1 MVRAG
6 HDGSHAGL
14 ILWRA
19 GRDAAEPRVGRC
31 ALDNQRRWRKA
42 PEAEKLGCLTADP
55 LKPGLHEALLTR
67 RLEELLTQLR
77 DGSLVPDLA
86 ELRDAEASDR
96 MSRHLAGV
104 LAKAIDGAPEGT
116 RSDEA
121 VRIAAALIHRLEE
134 LINRKVDL
142 SGDEPVDPARV
153 LVALLQRLPD
163 GRPQP
168 IPRPLTPLLDT
179 TVFTNAPG
187 EPAVG
192 HELRAE
198 VPSAD
203 AIDVVIAFV
212 RWSGVRPLMDALR
225 RHCEAGKPLRVLT
238 TTYTNSTE
246 RRALDEL
253 ERLGAQIRVSY
264 DTSSTRLHAKAWIF
278 HRDSGYSTAYIGSS
292 NLTQSAQ
299 VLGLEWNV
307 RVSAARNPDA
317 VAKMAAVFTSYWES
331 RDFAPYDAKEFE
343 QRTEAL
349 AADALTLLSPI
360 EVELRPFQEALLEH
374 ITLARHQGHH
384 RNLLVAATG
393 TGKTVM
399 AAVDYARLRP
409 ELARSRLLFVAHRE
423 EILDQSRA
431 TFRYAL
437 RDAAFG
443 EKWVA
448 GQRPRQFE
456 HVFASIQSLNAADV
470 RNIDPSHFDVVIV
483 DEFHHA
489 AAPSYETLL
498 EHLKPV
504 ELLGLTAT
512 PERSDGLDVLRYFD
526 GRIAAELRLWDAI
539 DQEYLAPFAYFGV
552 HDGLDLR
559 SVPWRRGQGYDVSA
573 LEGVLTADHA
583 WIHLV
588 VEEIRRKIVDPSGM
602 RALGY
607 CVSVG
612 HAHFMAERFTQ
623 LGLAALALSARS
635 RPDERRG
642 ALRDLSEGKLRA
654 VFTVDL
660 FNEGVDIPSVD
671 TLLLLRPTDSPT
683 LFLQQL
689 GRGLRKTAGKSA
701 CTVLDFVGT
710 HRKEFRF
717 DRRLCAL
724 LGGSRADVERQVRQ
738 DFPFLPA
745 GCSFHLDQ
753 VAKEIVLG
761 SIRDSIPSTWR
772 ERCAELRSLGDVGL
786 GDYLE
791 GSGLELED
799 VYAGNHSWTEMRREV
814 GLETATAGQAETP
827 LLRAVGRL
835 LHVDDD
841 ERLEVYA
848 RLLREDHPPRL
859 TQLSLREQRLLR
871 MLVSSLSTLPTSA
884 GLADAVDQVWAHPQV
899 RAELVEVLQLLHER
913 VAYLDQP
920 LGLPDVPLLLH
931 SRYTRTEILAA
942 FGVGEGAK
950 PPTWQT
956 GVWWEP
962 RSRTDLFAFTLDKS
976 VGGFS
981 PTTRY
986 RDYAISPELI
996 HWESQSATAADSPT
1010 GQRYIRHREGGTNVV
1025 LFARLRTTDRA
1036 FWCLGPATYVRHEG
1050 DRPIAFVWKL
1060 QRRLPAELY
1069 TSFAA
1074 AVA

>member
-1 MVRAG
+1 
-6 HDGSHAGL
+6 
-14 ILWRA
+14 
-19 GRDAAEPRVGRC
+19 
-31 ALDNQRRWRKA
+31 
-42 PEAEKLGCLTADP
+42 
-55 LKPGLHEALLTR
+55 LHEALLTR
-67 RLEELLTQLR
+67 RLNELLAQIVEGT
-77 DGSLVPDLA
+77 LVAEVA

-96 MSRHLAGV
+96 VSRHLAGV
-104 LAKAIDGAPEGT
+104 IAKAIDRAPEGR
-116 RSDEA
+116 RSNEA
-121 VRIAAALIHRLEE
+121 VRIAAEVIRHLQSFTDGRSGLE
-134 LINRKVDL
+134 
-142 SGDEPVDPARV
+142 GDEPLDPARV
-153 LVALLQRLPD
+153 LIALLQRLPD
-163 GRPQP
+163 GRTQS
-168 IPRPLTPLLDT
+168 IERPLTPLLDT

-203 AIDVVIAFV
+203 AIDVVMAFV
-212 RWSGVRPLMDALR
+212 RWSGVRPLTDVLR

-246 RRALDEL
+246 QRALDEL
-253 ERLGAQIRVSY
+253 ESLGAQIKVSY
-264 DTSSTRLHAKAWIF
+264 DTTSTRLHAKAWMF
-278 HRDSGYSTAYIGSS
+278 HRESGYSTAYIGSS
-292 NLTQSAQ
+292 NLTHSAQ

-307 RVSAARNPDA
+307 RVSAIRNPDA
-317 VAKMAAVFTSYWES
+317 VAKMAAVVTSYWES
-331 RDFAPYDAKEFE
+331 KDFAAYDAAEFAR
-343 QRTEAL
+343 QTEAL
-349 AADALTLLSPI
+349 ESTDVTLLSPI
-360 EVELRPFQEALLEH
+360 ELELRPFQEALLEH
-374 ITLARHQGHH
+374 VVLARHQGHH

-393 TGKTVM
+393 TGKTVI
-399 AAVDYARLRP
+399 AAVDYARLRI
-409 ELARSRLLFVAHRE
+409 ELGRSRLLFVAHRE
-423 EILDQSRA
+423 EIIDQSRA

-443 EKWVA
+443 EKWV
-448 GQRPRQFE
+448 GGHRPTRFE
-456 HVFASIQSLNAADV
+456 HVFASIQSLHSADV
-470 RNIDPSHFDVVIV
+470 RNIDPTHFDVVIV

-489 AAPSYETLL
+489 AARSYEALL

-512 PERSDGLDVLRYFD
+512 PERADGLDVLRHFD

-559 SVPWRRGQGYDVSA
+559 RVPWRRGQGYDVTE
-573 LEGVLTADHA
+573 LENVFTADHA
-583 WIHLV
+583 WVHLV
-588 VEEIRRKIVDPSGM
+588 VEEIRRKIADPSSM

-612 HAHFMAERFTQ
+612 HAHFMAQRFTE
-623 LGLAALALSARS
+623 LGLPAVALSAGS
-635 RPDERRG
+635 RPEERRG
-642 ALRDLSEGKLRA
+642 ALHDLSEGKVRV

-689 GRGLRKTAGKSA
+689 GRGLRKSAGKTV

-717 DRRLCAL
+717 DRRLRAL

-745 GCSFHLDQ
+745 GCSFHLDA

-761 SIRDSIPSTWR
+761 SIRAAIPSTWR

-786 GDYLE
+786 GEYLE
-791 GSGLELED
+791 SSGLDLED
-799 VYAGNHSWTEMRREV
+799 VYTSAHSWSEMRREA
-814 GLETATAGQAETP
+814 GLAAAPAGPAQNAM
-827 LLRAVGRL
+827 LRAVGRL

-841 ERLEVYA
+841 ERLEAYP
-848 RLLREDHPPRL
+848 RLLSSDRPPSL
-859 TQLSLREQRLLR
+859 DALSPREQRLLR
-871 MLVSSLSTLPTSA
+871 MLVSSLTGLSTSA
-884 GLADAVDQVWAHPQV
+884 SFDDAVAEVWAHPQI
-899 RAELVEVLQLLHER
+899 RAELIEVFELLRDR
-913 VAYLDQP
+913 VSYMDYP
-920 LGLPDVPLLLH
+920 LGLPGVPLALH

-950 PPTWQT
+950 PRTWQT
-956 GVWWEP
+956 GVWWDP
-962 RSRTDLFAFTLDKS
+962 QAQTDLFAFTLDKS

-996 HWESQSATAADSPT
+996 HWESQSATAADSET
-1010 GQRYIRHREGGTNVV
+1010 GQRYISQREDGTNVV

-1036 FWCLGPATYVRHEG
+1036 FWCLGRASYVSHEG
-1050 DRPIAFVWKL
+1050 DRPVAFVWKL
-1060 QRRLPAELY
+1060 QKRLPAELY

>member
-1 MVRAG
+1 
-6 HDGSHAGL
+6 
-14 ILWRA
+14 
-19 GRDAAEPRVGRC
+19 
-31 ALDNQRRWRKA
+31 
-42 PEAEKLGCLTADP
+42 LTGDY
-55 LKPGLHEALLTR
+55 LRPGLHEALLTR
-67 RLEELLTQLR
+67 RLEELLRQL
-77 DGSLVPDLA
+77 PDATTLLADVA

-96 MSRHLAGV
+96 ISRHIAGV
-104 LAKAIDGAPEGT
+104 LARAIDQAPEGK

-121 VRIAAALIHRLEE
+121 VRIAAALIRRLEA
-134 LINRKVDL
+134 LMDGKRDL
-142 SGDEPVDPARV
+142 SGDEPVEPARV
-153 LVALLQRLPD
+153 LVALLKRLPD

-168 IPRPLTPLLDT
+168 IERPLTPLLDT

-212 RWSGVRPLMDALR
+212 RWSGVRPLIDALR
-225 RHCEAGKPLRVLT
+225 RHCEEGKSLRVLT

-253 ERLGAQIRVSY
+253 KRLGAQIKVSY

-292 NLTQSAQ
+292 NLTHSAQ

-331 RDFAPYDAKEFE
+331 RDFASYDATEFE
-343 QRTEAL
+343 RRTEAL
-349 AADALTLLSPI
+349 AADALTLLSPV
-360 EVELRPFQEALLEH
+360 EVELRPFQEALLDH
-374 ITLARHQGHH
+374 IALARHQGHH

-409 ELARSRLLFVAHRE
+409 ELPRSRLLFVAHRE

-431 TFRYAL
+431 TFRHAL

-498 EHLKPV
+498 DHVEPV

-512 PERSDGLDVLRYFD
+512 PERSDGLDVVRHFD

-539 DQEYLAPFAYFGV
+539 DQEYLAPFAYFGA

-583 WIHLV
+583 WVHLV
-588 VEEIRRKIVDPSGM
+588 VEEIRRKIADPSRM

-612 HAHFMAERFTQ
+612 HAYFMAERFTQ
-623 LGLAALALSARS
+623 LGLAAVALSAGTR
-635 RPDERRG
+635 RDERRA
-642 ALRDLSEGKLRA
+642 ALTDLSGGKVRA

-660 FNEGVDIPSVD
+660 FNEGIDIPSVD

-717 DRRLCAL
+717 DRRLRAL
-724 LGGSRADVERQVRQ
+724 LGGSRADVEREVRQ

-745 GCSFHLDQ
+745 GCSFHLDP
-753 VAKEIVLG
+753 VAKEIVLR

-772 ERCAELRSLGDVGL
+772 ERCDELRSLGDVGL
-786 GDYLE
+786 SDYLE
-791 GSGLELED
+791 SSGLDLED
-799 VYAGNHSWTEMRREV
+799 VYAGNHGWTEMRREV
-814 GLETATAGQAETP
+814 GLDTAPAGPAETP

-835 LHVDDD
+835 LHLDDD
-841 ERLEVYA
+841 ERLEIYE
-848 RLLREDHPPRL
+848 RLLREDRPPLLEGR
-859 TQLSLREQRLLR
+859 SPREQRLLR
-871 MLVSSLSTLPTSA
+871 MLVSSLTTLPTAASFT
-884 GLADAVDQVWAHPQV
+884 DAVEQVWAHPQI
-899 RAELVEVLQLLHER
+899 RAELVEVLQLLRER
-913 VAYLDQP
+913 VLYLDHP
-920 LGLPDVPLLLH
+920 LGLPDVPLALH

-950 PPTWQT
+950 PQTWQT

-996 HWESQSATAADSPT
+996 HWESQSATGADSPT
-1010 GQRYIRHREGGTNVV
+1010 GQRYIRHREEGTNVV

-1036 FWCLGPATYVRHEG
+1036 FWCLGPATYVKHEG

-1060 QRRLPAELY
+1060 ERHLPAELY